1 MNIAYFN
8 GNFIPKD
15 NIRISPDDRGFLFGD
30 GIYEV
35 MKWYGGFFFDTESH
49 LARMKRSLREV
60 RINWPEADT
69 FPSIAIELIKINKL
83 EESQALIYLQ
93 VTRGAAPRN
102 HAFPDPEVQPTVY
115 AFAREAAQTGTE
127 TVTGVKVILR
137 KDIRWSRCDIK
148 SVSLLANTLSF
159 QEAHERGM
167 KECIFV
173 REGMITEGS
182 RSNLFLVADGILY
195 THPESGYILS
205 GVTRKNIIRLAKESG
220 IIVKEVPFP
229 EKDLG
234 SIREAFISN
243 TSAEVTPV
251 TAFEGMQ
258 VGTGLPG
265 PVTLQIHRKFIDAI
279 LKLRG

>member
-1 MNIAYFN
+1 
-8 GNFIPKD
+8 
-15 NIRISPDDRGFLFGD
+15 
-30 GIYEV
+30 
-35 MKWYGGFFFDTESH
+35 
-49 LARMKRSLREV
+49 V
-60 RINWPEADT
+60 RINWHEADA
-69 FPSIAIELIKINKL
+69 FPSFAKERIIINKL

-102 HAFPDPEVQPTVY
+102 HAFPDPEVEPTVY
-115 AFAREAAQTGTE
+115 AFAREMGQAATDS
-127 TVTGVKVILR
+127 VTGVKVILR
-137 KDIRWSRCDIK
+137 SDIRWSRCDIK

-167 KECIFV
+167 KECIFI

-182 RSNLFLVADGILY
+182 RSNIFLVADGTLY

-205 GVTRKNIIRLAKESG
+205 GVTRKNIIRLAKELG
-220 IIVKEVPFP
+220 INVREVPFP

-234 SIREAFISN
+234 SIQEAFICNS
-243 TSAEVTPV
+243 SAEVTPV

-265 PVTLQIHRKFIDAI
+265 PVTLQIHRKFSDEI